1 MLDVH
6 DRRDH
11 DDSLMI
17 AAIVGPPP
25 RLPRVEVGVPASVRD
40 GGIAPRVRHLPVE
53 LAVAGGLLVAS
64 ALVGFLVGGPVAAV
78 GAGAGVLLVTLSYT
92 ASTLAIAWADSVN
105 PRMVLAVG
113 MAMYITKFSLLG
125 AVLIF
130 VSGTDWAGQIPMA
143 LGIVAGIVTW
153 IGIQI
158 WWTVRHEHPYVDP
171 D

>member
-1 MLDVH
+1 ME
-6 DRRDH
+6 
-11 DDSLMI
+11 
-17 AAIVGPPP
+17 A
-25 RLPRVEVGVPASVRD
+25 EVRAGVA
-40 GGIAPRVRHLPVE
+40 GGGVAPRVRHLPIE
-53 LAVAGGLLVAS
+53 LAVAGALLVVS
-64 ALVGFLVGGPVAAV
+64 VVIGLGVGGPVAAA
-78 GAGAGVLLVTLSYT
+78 GAAAGVLLVTLSYT
-92 ASTLAIAWADSVN
+92 ASTLAIAWADSIN

-125 AVLIF
+125 ALLIF
-130 VSGTDWAGQIPMA
+130 ISSTDWAGQIPMA

>member
-1 MLDVH
+1 M
-6 DRRDH
+6 
-11 DDSLMI
+11 
-17 AAIVGPPP
+17 AASG
-25 RLPRVEVGVPASVRD
+25 PASVRG
-40 GGIAPRVRHLPVE
+40 GGIPSGGVRRGGVRARVRHLPIE

-64 ALVGFLVGGPVAAV
+64 VIVGLVASGPVAAV

-130 VSGTDWAGQIPMA
+130 VSGTDWAGQVPMA